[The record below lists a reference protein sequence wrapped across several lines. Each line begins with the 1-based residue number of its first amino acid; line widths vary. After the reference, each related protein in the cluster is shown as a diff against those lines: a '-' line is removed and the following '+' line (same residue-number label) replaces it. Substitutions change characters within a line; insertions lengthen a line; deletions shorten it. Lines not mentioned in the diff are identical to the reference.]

1 MPLGVPSAARHS
13 PNGQHIPT
21 LTLFEISMQTSRP
34 QETFEQQ
41 AGAIRNR
48 VYGEEGLLSKL
59 SRILLDKYP
68 RSGIIMTRAPVPVEK
83 PLYWIGS
90 SLKDITRFPSDVQ
103 RSVGFALG
111 AAQYGGKHPAA
122 KPWKG
127 EGPGILEV
135 VKDYDGDTYRA
146 IYTVRFA
153 QAVYVLHVFQKK
165 SPRGIETR
173 QSDVALVRERLKVAQ
188 RDYEERHG

>member
-1 MPLGVPSAARHS
+1 
-13 PNGQHIPT
+13 
-21 LTLFEISMQTSRP
+21 
-34 QETFEQQ
+34 
-41 AGAIRNR
+41 
-48 VYGEEGLLSKL
+48 
-59 SRILLDKYP
+59 
-68 RSGIIMTRAPVPVEK
+68 MTRAPAPGEK
-83 PLYWIGS
+83 PLYWVGS

-103 RSVGFALG
+103 RSVGFALS
-111 AAQYGGKHPAA
+111 AAQYGGKHRAA

-135 VKDYDGDTYRA
+135 VKNYDGDTYRA

-173 QSDVALVRERLKVAQ
+173 QSDVALVHDRLKLAQ
-188 RDYEERHG
+188 RDYGERYG

>member
-1 MPLGVPSAARHS
+1 
-13 PNGQHIPT
+13 
-21 LTLFEISMQTSRP
+21 
-34 QETFEQQ
+34 
-41 AGAIRNR
+41 
-48 VYGEEGLLSKL
+48 
-59 SRILLDKYP
+59 
-68 RSGIIMTRAPVPVEK
+68 MTRQPVPGEK
-83 PLYWIGS
+83 SLYWIGS
-90 SLKDITRFPSDVQ
+90 SLKDITRFSSDVQ
-103 RSVGFALG
+103 RNVGFALS

-188 RDYEERHG
+188 RDYEEKYG

>member
-1 MPLGVPSAARHS
+1 
-13 PNGQHIPT
+13 
-21 LTLFEISMQTSRP
+21 
-34 QETFEQQ
+34 
-41 AGAIRNR
+41 
-48 VYGEEGLLSKL
+48 
-59 SRILLDKYP
+59 
-68 RSGIIMTRAPVPVEK
+68 MTRKPVPGEK

-90 SLKDITRFPSDVQ
+90 SLKDITRFPVKVQ
-103 RSVGFALG
+103 RSVGFALS

-127 EGPGILEV
+127 EGSGVLEV

-153 QAVYVLHVFQKK
+153 NAVYVLHAFQKK

-173 QSDVALVRERLKVAQ
+173 QSDIALVRERLKAAQ
-188 RDYEERHG
+188 RDYEEKHA

>member
-1 MPLGVPSAARHS
+1 
-13 PNGQHIPT
+13 
-21 LTLFEISMQTSRP
+21 
-34 QETFEQQ
+34 
-41 AGAIRNR
+41 
-48 VYGEEGLLSKL
+48 
-59 SRILLDKYP
+59 
-68 RSGIIMTRAPVPVEK
+68 MTRPPVQGEK
-83 PLYWIGS
+83 RLYWIGS

-103 RSVGFALG
+103 RSVGFPLS
-111 AAQYGGKHPAA
+111 AAQYGGKHSAA

-173 QSDVALVRERLKVAQ
+173 QSDVV
-188 RDYEERHG
+188 

>member
-1 MPLGVPSAARHS
+1 M
-13 PNGQHIPT
+13 
-21 LTLFEISMQTSRP
+21 
-34 QETFEQQ
+34 
-41 AGAIRNR
+41 
-48 VYGEEGLLSKL
+48 
-59 SRILLDKYP
+59 
-68 RSGIIMTRAPVPVEK
+68 
-83 PLYWIGS
+83 
-90 SLKDITRFPSDVQ
+90 KDITRFPSDVQ
-103 RSVGFALG
+103 RNVGFALS

-153 QAVYVLHVFQKK
+153 QAVYVLHAFQKK

-173 QSDVALVRERLKVAQ
+173 QPDVALVRERLKVAQ